1 MASSDTTTI
10 IKPSLQLLPSFA
22 TSTTL
27 PSKSNHS
34 TLEATKDHPSNPT
47 KATTSRSTSSIK
59 PTDVNTMVT
68 EFSNGKKETNI
79 LTSSPTLTTSLSPK
93 SYHSTLEATNEHPT
107 HTTKAITSR
116 STSSIKPIEANTMV
130 TVFSNGKKKTNILTS
145 SPTLTTSLLSTS
157 LLSTSLLSTSLLS
170 TSQEHPYHTTKTIT
184 GFPMSTTPSSKFVK
198 SSSSKTVVIT
208 VPIALLI
215 VIVCVAGG
223 LCVIYRRR
231 RR

>member
-1 MASSDTTTI
+1 MKA
-10 IKPSLQLLPSFA
+10 PSFP

-27 PSKSNHS
+27 SPKSDHS

-47 KATTSRSTSSIK
+47 KPTTSRSTSSIK

-157 LLSTSLLSTSLLS
+157 LLSTS
-170 TSQEHPYHTTKTIT
+170 QEHPYHTTKTIT

>member
-157 LLSTSLLSTSLLS
+157 LLSTS
-170 TSQEHPYHTTKTIT
+170 QEHPYHTTKTIT

>member
-1 MASSDTTTI
+1 MKA
-10 IKPSLQLLPSFA
+10 PSFA

-27 PSKSNHS
+27 SSKSDYS

-47 KATTSRSTSSIK
+47 KATTSRSTGSIK
-59 PTDVNTMVT
+59 PTDANTMVT

-170 TSQEHPYHTTKTIT
+170 TSLLSTSQEHPYHTTKTIT

>member
-1 MASSDTTTI
+1 MKA
-10 IKPSLQLLPSFA
+10 PSFA

-27 PSKSNHS
+27 SSKSDYS

-157 LLSTSLLSTSLLS
+157 LLSTSLLSTS
-170 TSQEHPYHTTKTIT
+170 QEHPYHTTKTIT